1 MLSAFPPAVILHDV
15 PCAGCVVAGAD
26 GAAGGAALPLIVV
39 LHGDEGSPKKVAAL
53 WGALAERGVCGA
65 VGGEPAPHLCSSAE
79 QGAAQRF
86 AMLAPH
92 CPKGAS
98 GSDPG
103 CTAGSF
109 WRWDGPPTW
118 LFAQVAAL
126 SERLP
131 IDRARIGLAGWS
143 GGTTY
148 IGMHAESWFV
158 PDPATGLSFAS
169 ILMVG
174 GGMPQREGACTPS
187 AGGACAPVRYLMGDK
202 NPYFDLAESTRD
214 AMVRCGHDVAWE
226 RLAGADHGAEWRAYE
241 RRAPELA
248 LWLLAHPA
256 GCAAPREHDAP
267 LSGPGASS
275 SPAASASP
283 SAHGPP
289 GLEPAL
295 PAPPLGSAPA
305 RRSGCACH
313 ISGGSAPR
321 ANALFA
327 LLGGVLP
334 WLRRLRGGSSRARPS
349 LTLN

>member
-26 GAAGGAALPLIVV
+26 ATAGASGAALPLIVV

-65 VGGEPAPHLCSSAE
+65 IGGEPGPHACSSDE
-79 QGAAQRF
+79 QGTPAAQRF
-86 AMLAPH
+86 VMLAPR
-92 CPKGAS
+92 CPKVAV

-109 WRWDGPPTW
+109 WRWDGPPAW

-126 SERLP
+126 AERVSL
-131 IDRARIGLAGWS
+131 DRARIGLAGWS

-158 PDPATGLSFAS
+158 PDAATGLSFAS

-174 GGMPQREGACTPS
+174 GGMSQREGACTPA

-214 AMVRCGHDVAWE
+214 AMTRCGHDVAWE

-241 RRAPELA
+241 RRAAELA

-256 GCAAPREHDAP
+256 GCVSPRPPALAPSAA
-267 LSGPGASS
+267 ASS
-275 SPAASASP
+275 APAASATS
-283 SAHGPP
+283 SSLAST
-289 GLEPAL
+289 ATA
-295 PAPPLGSAPA
+295 APPLAAAPT

-313 ISGGSAPR
+313 LSGSAVAPT
-321 ANALFA
+321 NALFA

-334 WLRRLRGGSSRARPS
+334 WLRRLRRASRAPAQA
-349 LTLN
+349 